1 MYRGYMY
8 DCLCGDDLTI
18 PPNHRVKAETIESW
32 RDATQCDTLL
42 VVVDAGARISDEM
55 KLLKNKIDTVM
66 QVQPT
71 LKVHL
76 ILNKMDRCLRGVVVP
91 PRMLNFWA
99 EKVEGKGETTSP
111 RLQQQHRCSA
121 LTGEGLQEL
130 TSTLLACTPHSH
142 WLYAPSASYTLSRA
156 EMTTE
161 LIREQLFRRLNQD
174 VPYRIDVSLQGW
186 SPQLDGS
193 LRLDALLTVPNSS
206 VQRMVV
212 GTNGSVL
219 TWIGSRARVQL
230 ARVFG
235 MKVHLFL
242 RVSLE

>member
-1 MYRGYMY
+1 
-8 DCLCGDDLTI
+8 
-18 PPNHRVKAETIESW
+18 
-32 RDATQCDTLL
+32 
-42 VVVDAGARISDEM
+42 
-55 KLLKNKIDTVM
+55 
-66 QVQPT
+66 
-71 LKVHL
+71 
-76 ILNKMDRCLRGVVVP
+76 
-91 PRMLNFWA
+91 
-99 EKVEGKGETTSP
+99 
-111 RLQQQHRCSA
+111 
-121 LTGEGLQEL
+121 
-130 TSTLLACTPHSH
+130 
-142 WLYAPSASYTLSRA
+142 
-156 EMTTE
+156 MTTE

-235 MKVHLFL
+235 MRVHLFL

>member
-1 MYRGYMY
+1 M
-8 DCLCGDDLTI
+8 
-18 PPNHRVKAETIESW
+18 
-32 RDATQCDTLL
+32 
-42 VVVDAGARISDEM
+42 VDAGARISDEM

-66 QVQPT
+66 QVQPA

-235 MKVHLFL
+235 MRVHLFL